1 MKNRIIFA
9 VLGAL
14 SVLSCSP
21 RIIQVPV
28 RDTLTVTRTEV
39 LRDTV
44 VQFVLPEESAA
55 NTTRDTV
62 SHLETK
68 YAESDAAVS
77 EGVLRHTLKSKP
89 TPIEE
94 KIVYRDK
101 VTTEYKVRE
110 IPVTVEV
117 PKAYTPKWVW
127 WVLAYGVVCTAAIGL
142 RIFLRMRGVL

>member
-1 MKNRIIFA
+1 MNNRIIFA
-9 VLGAL
+9 ALGAL

-77 EGVLRHTLKSKP
+77 EGILRHTLKNKP
-89 TPIEE
+89 TEIET

-117 PKAYTPKWVW
+117 PKAYTPRWVW
-127 WVLAYGVVCTAAIGL
+127 WVLGWAVLATALIAL
-142 RIFLRMRGVL
+142 RIYFRFR

>member
-1 MKNRIIFA
+1 MKRTPCIFA
-9 VLGAL
+9 IAAL
-14 SVLSCSP
+14 LSCSP

-44 VQFVLPEESAA
+44 VQFVLPDESAA

-68 YAESDAAVS
+68 FAESDAAVS
-77 EGVLRHTLKSKP
+77 DGILRHTLKSKP

-94 KIVYRDK
+94 KVVYKDL

-117 PKAYTPKWVW
+117 PKPYIPKWM
-127 WVLAYGVVCTAAIGL
+127 WVVLGWAILLTLSIGISL
-142 RIFLRMRGVL
+142 YLKIRK